1 MERARDE
8 SFEVLAEVCGWDWDK
23 DKMTKPERDRVN
35 EALAQLRGV
44 YQDDVTLP
52 QKIREHASAWKYVFP
67 EGVLTPQSITK
78 TWSSI
83 IGQADEKLTREY
95 AQQKEREDAN
105 RRVAN
110 APSTTLGC
118 ICGGDHMVIVGTR
131 DGHDL
136 AAPCPECGT
145 DNASYYVQ
153 GKLIRVM
160 DKGEV
165 REMMSR

>member
-1 MERARDE
+1 MSDAAFEAMCEVCNIDWQTGMTADQRGRVNAALKQLRAIYADDHALPQMIVERAVAFR
-8 SFEVLAEVCGWDWDK
+8 EVY
-23 DKMTKPERDRVN
+23 PEIAV
-35 EALAQLRGV
+35 
-44 YQDDVTLP
+44 
-52 QKIREHASAWKYVFP
+52 
-67 EGVLTPQSITK
+67 TPQAITGM
-78 TWSSI
+78 WSSI
-83 IGQADEKLTREY
+83 LTTAEQMR
-95 AQQKEREDAN
+95 ARAVREDAKREAAN
-105 RRVAN
+105 RRVTN
-110 APSTTLGC
+110 APTTTHGC

-165 REMMSR
+165 GEMMGQ